1 MLSDRSSCTCSWRGK
16 KEEHRR
22 RLVAISPLLRP
33 MASLVITTIMSGDA
47 HSYSVVA
54 FAKLKEGR
62 VVSRRKKLQSKR
74 RAAGRR
80 EGERGGGGAGRVINI
95 GPV

>member
-1 MLSDRSSCTCSWRGK
+1 MMLSDRSSCTCSWRGR

-62 VVSRRKKLQSKR
+62 VVRRKKLQSKR

-80 EGERGGGGAGRVINI
+80 EGEGRGRGRDGA
-95 GPV
+95 